1 MAGMA
6 DPTFTAVDL
15 SRLPSPDA
23 VETLDYETILGDA
36 VAIFRAEMA
45 AAGITFNGRESDP
58 ATKLLQAFAYLAQMM
73 RQRVNEAARAVMAAH
88 AVGADLDNIAAVF
101 GIMRKEIT
109 SADDANGIPAV
120 MESDTEFRRRMVLAP
135 EGYSVAG
142 PEGAYVFHALSADA
156 EVLDAT
162 ATSPGPG
169 EVVVSLLSRLG
180 DGTASQPLVDI
191 VQAYV
196 SADTRRPLTDL
207 VTVQSAQIINFLV
220 DYDLT
225 AFSGPDGTLIL
236 TNSLASVQAYVDE
249 SHRIGRDITLSALY
263 RAAHVEGAQ
272 NIRLN
277 SPVADIVVTRTQA
290 PYCIGVTGRLAGTS
304 E

>member
-1 MAGMA
+1 MAAMA

-15 SRLPSPDA
+15 SRLPAPDII
-23 VETLDYETILGDA
+23 ETLDFETLLAEA
-36 VAIFRAEMA
+36 VARFRTEMA
-45 AAGITFNGRESDP
+45 ALGVTIETRDSDP
-58 ATKLLQAFAYLAQMM
+58 AMKLLQTFTYLAQLL
-73 RQRVNEAARAVMAAH
+73 RQRVNDAARAVMPAY
-88 AVGADLDNIAAVF
+88 AVGGDLDNIAALF
-101 GIMRKEIT
+101 GIMRLTIAP
-109 SADDANGIPAV
+109 ADEANGISAV
-120 MESDTEFRRRMVLAP
+120 METDTEFRRRMVLAP

-142 PEGAYVFHALSADA
+142 PEGAYLFHALSADA

-162 ATSPGPG
+162 ATSPDPG
-169 EVVVSLLSRLG
+169 VVVLSLLSRIG
-180 DGTASQPLVDI
+180 DGAASQRLIDV

-207 VTVQSAQIINFLV
+207 VIVQSAEILQYAV

-225 AFSGPDGTLIL
+225 SFNGPDGTLVL
-236 TNSLASVQAYVDE
+236 ANSLASVQAYVGE

-272 NIRLN
+272 NIRFHA
-277 SPVADIVVTRTQA
+277 PTADIVVTRTQA
-290 PYCIGVTGRLAGTS
+290 PFCTGVTGRLVGAS